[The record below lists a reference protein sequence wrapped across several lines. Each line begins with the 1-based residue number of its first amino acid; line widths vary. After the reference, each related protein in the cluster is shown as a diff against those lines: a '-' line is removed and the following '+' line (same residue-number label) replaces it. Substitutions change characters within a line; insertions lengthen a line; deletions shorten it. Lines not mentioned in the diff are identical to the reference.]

1 MTTSSIPGT
10 VSQRKRAM
18 RIGDGAVAALVM
30 AAALHFPAQGVSNLL
45 WMLGS
50 LAAAL
55 GIYALRK
62 SIGHSDLPEAE
73 LDEYELK
80 RHLEARE
87 DGLRWSLGLSLATFV
102 LSGVVA
108 FCDAFLGGT
117 RWAFRRTL
125 LREGRLLPDDL
136 GAVHCGAFP
145 RGENQPRRAH
155 RPRLSA
161 PPNVRPASPEN
172 LPNPGNDLCPR

>member
-10 VSQRKRAM
+10 VSQRKRTM

-108 FCDAFLGGT
+108 FAT
-117 RWAFRRTL
+117 RFWV
-125 LREGRLLPDDL
+125 EPD
-136 GAVHCGAFP
+136 G
-145 RGENQPRRAH
+145 
-155 RPRLSA
+155 LSVA
-161 PPNVRPASPEN
+161 LFFAKVVYCQMIWVPFIVARSLAGKINRDELIAR
-172 LPNPGNDLCPR
+172 D